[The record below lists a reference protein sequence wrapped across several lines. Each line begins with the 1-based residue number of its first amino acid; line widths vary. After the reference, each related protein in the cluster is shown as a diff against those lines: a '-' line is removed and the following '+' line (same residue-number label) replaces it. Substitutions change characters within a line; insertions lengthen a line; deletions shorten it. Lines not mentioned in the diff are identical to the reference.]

1 MCLLLKY
8 ENFIWQIYINIKT
21 IKKTLLILSEKLRF
35 SFVYLWFF
43 IIYENLIS
51 TTTYKQKKTK
61 HSMYVCEN
69 SNTYIYI

>member
-1 MCLLLKY
+1 MCMCLLLKY

-61 HSMYVCEN
+61 HSM
-69 SNTYIYI
+69 

>member
-43 IIYENLIS
+43 IIYENLIN

-61 HSMYVCEN
+61 HSMYVCGN
-69 SNTYIYI
+69 SNTYI